1 MKLRLVTGNAHK
13 LQEYRHGLSA
23 LGLEID
29 HLPVE
34 CDEIQADTLEE
45 VVRACIAQLRRD
57 GHRNFMLD
65 DSGLFVPALNDFPG
79 VYSAY
84 VMQTLGCKGMLRLL
98 EGLDRTARFECCIGV
113 CSDDLGEFTVT
124 GVSPGSIIGEERG
137 KGGFG
142 YDPIFVPEGQ
152 SLSFAQMDMG
162 SKNVFSHRGRAMKE
176 LAAEI
181 KVRMEGR
188 R

>member
-1 MKLRLVTGNAHK
+1 MKLGLVTGNPHK
-13 LQEYRHGLSA
+13 LQEYRHSLSS
-23 LGLEID
+23 LGVEVF

-34 CDEIQADTLEE
+34 CDEIQADTLHE
-45 VVRACIAQLRRD
+45 VVLACLAQLKRE

-65 DSGLFVPALNDFPG
+65 DSGLFVPSLNDFPG

-84 VMQTLGCKGMLRLL
+84 VMDTLGCQGMLRLL
-98 EGLDRTARFECCIGV
+98 EGRDRRARFECCIGV
-113 CSDDLGEFTVT
+113 SSEELGEFTVI
-124 GVSPGSIIGEERG
+124 GVSPGRIIGEERG

-142 YDPIFVPEGQ
+142 YDPIFVPDGH
-152 SLSFAQMDMG
+152 SLTFAEMDLG
-162 SKNVFSHRGRAMKE
+162 VKNECSHRGRAMAE
-176 LAAEI
+176 LAAQI